1 MLECAGVGAV
11 IGSMVVLMMGGVL
24 LWRGEPLG
32 WSGGLILL
40 GGAVMGGLW
49 GLLRSPSLLQALMQA
64 DRQLQLHDL
73 LSSAWAMR
81 NEKNEWAKALVQSA
95 HEQSRHVAPRRVVL
109 RWLGARAWG
118 GIVSALLLAGSLLV
132 FAGRLPVTVAGSGFV
147 TPDRLTQLMAPQRA
161 VAPGQPAPAELNQ
174 PFWPDRQV
182 DSAGK
187 RDRPDQPG
195 QNQQATRFERAQESD
210 SATADAAWRAGVSD
224 ASDAASDAIS
234 QTTLTQGRRPE
245 LKEMSQFDQPSA
257 KATEAHR
264 SDQALGRG
272 DGEADQHAMDDQ
284 GAGHRTDQVI
294 GSVASPALGNGN
306 QLAAHQGSGE
316 QRPTGQNQQA
326 EAMKASAAAPA
337 KYRALIRAYFSPA
350 ATTEQ

>member
-11 IGSMVVLMMGGVL
+11 AGSMVVLMMGGVR

-40 GGAVMGGLW
+40 GGAVMGWVW
-49 GLLRSPSLLQALMQA
+49 GLLRSPSLLQALMRA

-73 LSSAWAMR
+73 LSSAWEMR

-95 HEQSRHVAPRRVVL
+95 NEQSRHVAPRRVVL

-118 GIVSALLLAGSLLV
+118 GIMSALLLAGSLLV

-147 TPDRLTQLMAPQRA
+147 TPDRLNQLMAARRA
-161 VAPGQPAPAELNQ
+161 VAPGQAAAAELNQ
-174 PFWPDRQV
+174 PFWLDRQV

-187 RDRPDQPG
+187 RDRPDQPT
-195 QNQQATRFERAQESD
+195 QNQQTTRLDRAQESD
-210 SATADAAWRAGVSD
+210 AATTDAAWRAGVSD

-245 LKEMSQFDQPSA
+245 LKEMGRFDQPSA
-257 KATEAHR
+257 KATDAHPL
-264 SDQALGRG
+264 DQASGSG
-272 DGEADQHAMDDQ
+272 DGVADQHATDDR
-284 GAGHRTDQVI
+284 GVEPRADQVN
-294 GSVASPALGNGN
+294 GSVASPALGNDN
-306 QLAAHQGSGE
+306 QRVAHQGSGG
-316 QRPTGQNQQA
+316 QGPTGQNQQA
-326 EAMKASAAAPA
+326 EAMKALPAAPA